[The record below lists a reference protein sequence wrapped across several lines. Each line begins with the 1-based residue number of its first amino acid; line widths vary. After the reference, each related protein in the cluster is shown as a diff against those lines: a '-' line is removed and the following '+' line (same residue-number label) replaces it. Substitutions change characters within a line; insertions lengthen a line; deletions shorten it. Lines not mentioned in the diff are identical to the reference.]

1 MRGNDRD
8 KHNLPAIT
16 DPRQVGKKQNLS
28 DVFYLLAVTQT
39 PLMST
44 MRKVAAWISSSI

>member
-1 MRGNDRD
+1 
-8 KHNLPAIT
+8 LPAIT
-16 DPRQVGKKQNLS
+16 DPQQVGKKQQLS

-44 MRKVAAWISSSI
+44 MKKGGGLDKLYLSIRPGS